1 MTDIIKLLDVAD
13 QEVYTSM
20 VELEYDSIADNIP
33 KQVKYRIAELNA
45 TNILLVETEDEHT
58 KLKTE
63 LEFEQLKLRNSEEY
77 ELKYKTLKQREEKSK
92 IATKNLH
99 EPIRKLERK
108 QHILKSNKQGL
119 EYELK
124 FLLSGE

>member
-1 MTDIIKLLDVAD
+1 MTDVIKLLDVAD

-20 VELEYDSIADNIP
+20 VELEYDTIADGIP

-45 TNILLVETEDEHT
+45 TNILLVETEDEHS

-63 LEFEQLKLRNSEEY
+63 LEFEQLKLRNSEDY
-77 ELKYKTLKQREEKSK
+77 ELRYKTLKQREEQSK

>member
-1 MTDIIKLLDVAD
+1 MTDVIKLLDVAD

-45 TNILLVETEDEHT
+45 TNILLVETEDEHS

-63 LEFEQLKLRNSEEY
+63 LEFEQLKLRNSEDY
-77 ELKYKTLKQREEKSK
+77 ELKYKTLKQREEQSK

>member
-1 MTDIIKLLDVAD
+1 MTDVIKLLDVAD
-13 QEVYTSM
+13 QEVYTNM
-20 VELEYDSIADNIP
+20 VELEYDTVADGIP
-33 KQVKYRIAELNA
+33 KQVKCRIAELNA
-45 TNILLVETEDEHT
+45 TNMLLVETEEEHG

-63 LEFEQLKLRNSEEY
+63 LEFEQLKLRNSEDY
-77 ELKYKTLKQREEKSK
+77 ELKYKTLKQREEQSK
-92 IATKNLH
+92 ISTKNLH

>member
-1 MTDIIKLLDVAD
+1 MTDVIKLLDVAD

-20 VELEYDSIADNIP
+20 VELEYDSIADGIP

-45 TNILLVETEDEHT
+45 TNILLVETEDEHS

-63 LEFEQLKLRNSEEY
+63 LEFEQLKLRNSEDY
-77 ELKYKTLKQREEKSK
+77 ELRYKTLKQREEQSK

>member
-1 MTDIIKLLDVAD
+1 MTDVIKLLDVAD

-45 TNILLVETEDEHT
+45 TNILLVETEDEHS

-63 LEFEQLKLRNSEEY
+63 LEFEQLKLRNSEDY
-77 ELKYKTLKQREEKSK
+77 ELKYKTLKQREEQSK

-99 EPIRKLERK
+99 EPVRKLERK